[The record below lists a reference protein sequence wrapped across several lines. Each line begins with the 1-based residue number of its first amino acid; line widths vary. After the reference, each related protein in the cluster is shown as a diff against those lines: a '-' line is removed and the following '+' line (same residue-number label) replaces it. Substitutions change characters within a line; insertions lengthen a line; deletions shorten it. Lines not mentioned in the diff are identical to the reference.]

1 MRILKDYQEQGLEWM
16 LKREMDPVTPGGV
29 HSDEVGLGKTIMTC
43 ALLKE
48 NKKEKTLIIA
58 PKNLLKQWE
67 DECKEWIENQKIT
80 ICSTN
85 ILVDSNIYLV
95 STSKFYKP
103 DTIYHNINWDRI
115 IIDEAHSIKN
125 TKSKTHKS
133 IQKLNTKIKWAIT
146 ATPVMNKMKDFWGI
160 MSWIGADLEDA
171 FTNKTSIINKFFL
184 RRTKDLISKNDENLK
199 LPPLHI
205 HQVTSKFISKGEE
218 KLYLDFF
225 DELKNIDPNNKLVIL
240 EQLMRLI
247 QICVNPSV
255 YYEAINKKYNM
266 NLESKVSSTKFK
278 MLENVLK
285 LSDEKTLVFCKFRH
299 EMKLYEKHINNSVQL
314 HGSLSLEQRIE
325 TIHKF
330 KTDPNI
336 KIMFLQ
342 SSVGSCGLN
351 LQEATRIIFTSPN
364 WTPALEH
371 QAIGRSHRTGQ
382 TKPVNVYKLIISD
395 SIEEK
400 IILAQDKKNDLVESL
415 WSNLF

>member
-1 MRILKDYQEQGLEWM
+1 MRILKDYQEEGLKWM
-16 LKREMDPVTPGGV
+16 LNRELDPVTPGGV

-43 ALLKE
+43 ATLKE

-58 PKNLLKQWE
+58 PKNLLKQWY
-67 DECKEWIENQKIT
+67 DECKEWIDDQVIT
-80 ICSTN
+80 ICS
-85 ILVDSNIYLV
+85 SNIITESNVYLV

-103 DTIYHNINWDRI
+103 DTVYHNINWDRI

-171 FTNKTSIINKFFL
+171 FTNKNAIINKFFL
-184 RRTKDLISKNDENLK
+184 RRTKDTISKHDESLK
-199 LPPLHI
+199 LPPLNI
-205 HQVTSKFISKGEE
+205 HVIKNGFVSRGEE
-218 KLYLDFF
+218 KLYLEFF
-225 DELKNIDPNNKLVIL
+225 DELKKIDPTNKLVIL

-247 QICVNPSV
+247 QICVNPLV
-255 YYEAINKKYNM
+255 YYEAINKKYNL
-266 NLESKVSSTKFK
+266 NLEANISSTKSK
-278 MLENVLK
+278 MLEDTLK

-299 EMKLYEKHINNSVQL
+299 EMKIYEDSVPNSVQL
-314 HGSLSLEQRIE
+314 HGSLTLQQRIE
-325 TIHKF
+325 IINKF

-336 KIMFLQ
+336 KVMFLQ

-351 LQEATRIIFTSPN
+351 LQEASRIIFTSPN
-364 WTPALEH
+364 WTPALEY
-371 QAIGRSHRTGQ
+371 QAIGRAHRTGQ
-382 TKPVNVYKLIISD
+382 TKPVNVYKLVISN

-400 IILAQDKKNDLVESL
+400 IISAQNKKNDLVEAL
-415 WSNLF
+415 WDNLF